1 MTEQLGKIEK
11 PTVEEYKAGRK
22 LLFVPL
28 IFTPREPQA
37 DFLKLVKSY
46 WSEVEAQVSKL
57 EAMLSEVNKVYHE
70 LIPVGGKQGMKAIKE
85 LNSGSYQVA
94 NARLKKGAK
103 LQPIEDGEL
112 LTEFMDWSKCLAVG
126 LQSSGVFVRVYESYA
141 EAQKRR
147 NSHMAKQIDD
157 TLKND
162 KMGILLMREG
172 HQVQFPSDIQVFY
185 VAPPSLDEIKRWLR
199 AREAEIK
206 T

>member
-11 PTVEEYKAGRK
+11 PPVEEYREGRK

-28 IFTPREPQA
+28 IFTPKEPQA
-37 DFLKLVKSY
+37 DFLELVNNY
-46 WSEVEAQVSKL
+46 WSQVEAQVSKL
-57 EAMLSEVNKVYHE
+57 ETMLSEVNKVYHE
-70 LIPVGGKQGMKAIKE
+70 LIPVGGKEGMKAIKE
-85 LNSGSYQVA
+85 LNSRSYQIA

-103 LQPIEDGEL
+103 LQPIEDSEL

-126 LQSSGVFVRVYESYA
+126 LQNSKVFVRVYESYA

-147 NSHMAKQIDD
+147 NSHMAKQIDE

-162 KMGILLMREG
+162 QVGILLMREG

-185 VAPPSLDEIKRWLR
+185 IVPPSLDEIKRWLR
-199 AREAEIK
+199 AREAEIQ